1 MSCRSQLFQM
11 MFSQRTA
18 QRMVFI
24 LTGTEFEIVAAGA
37 AVILLLWAAIQ
48 DLKTR
53 EVDDLVWILMLALGI
68 PFTGIRILL
77 YGDDTTRLILM
88 VLSIFAGFTL
98 AFIILFSGLQGG
110 ADAKALFCTS
120 LVCPFPLTIPEVVP
134 DKLIPFS
141 ITVFMNSLLLL
152 IPFPLV
158 IFFYNL
164 IHRKE
169 FTTASTGSRWS
180 HFLALFLGYP
190 AALEA
195 IKKKHPWHYDFIE
208 QRNEDDWSFN
218 FRVTLGDPEEDL
230 ARRKKIIELAEK
242 DGRDF
247 LWIQPGVP
255 FLVAFLVA
263 FLISFLWGNLY
274 FIILKHLFPL

>member
-1 MSCRSQLFQM
+1 
-11 MFSQRTA
+11 
-18 QRMVFI
+18 MVFI
-24 LTGTEFEIVAAGA
+24 LTGTEFEIVAAGTA
-37 AVILLLWAAIQ
+37 IVLLLWAAIQ
-48 DLKTR
+48 DVKTR
-53 EVDDLVWILMLALGI
+53 EVDDLVWVLMLVLGI

-88 VLSIFAGFTL
+88 MLSIFAGFIL

-120 LVCPFPLTIPEVVP
+120 LVCPFPLTISEVLP

-141 ITVFMNSLLLL
+141 ITLFMNSLLLL

-158 IFFYNL
+158 IFVYNL

-169 FTTASTGSRWS
+169 FDVLPNGSRWS
-180 HFLALFLGYP
+180 HFLAQFLGYP
-190 AALEA
+190 AALEV
-195 IKKKHPWHYDFIE
+195 IKRKHPWHYDFIE
-208 QRNEDDWSFN
+208 QRNEDNWSFK
-218 FRVTLGDPEEDL
+218 FRVTLGDPDGDL
-230 ARRKKIIELAEK
+230 ARRKQILELAEK
-242 DGRDF
+242 DGRNF

-255 FLVAFLVA
+255 FLVPFLVA

-274 FIILKHLFPL
+274 FIILKHFFPL